1 MRRPMMSLL
10 LVVLMASLFASPVL
24 AAGETPTPAPVTAL
38 TLTTP
43 YPGQVIGIGESVTL
57 TLTIK
62 SPIAQV
68 VKIQAQNVPQGWTV
82 TYRGGG
88 NVIDQAYVA
97 PGQDATVDMAINP
110 PSDVKAGTYTITTLA
125 QGVNQTAQLDVSLTV
140 KEKLPPKL
148 SMTTDLPT
156 IKGSPTTTFSY
167 NVTIKNEGD
176 EDLNVNLN
184 ANAPSDFQVTFNLL
198 GNEVTSFPL
207 SANSSKSLTVQVK
220 PVGQVSA
227 GNYPVDII
235 AQGGSAQ
242 ASLTLTAVVT
252 GQISLS
258 ITTPDGRLS
267 AQATVGKDTPIQLVV
282 QNNGSA
288 PAQGITLTASP
299 PSGWNVTF
307 DPKQIDQIQAGK
319 QVNVTMHV
327 TPSDQA
333 IAGDYM
339 VTVSATPADGAV
351 QSADFRITVVTSTLW
366 GIAGIALIA
375 VAVGVV
381 GIAVVRF
388 GRR

>member
-10 LVVLMASLFASPVL
+10 LVVFMAFLLASPVL

-38 TLTTP
+38 TVTTP

-110 PSDVKAGTYTITTLA
+110 PADVKAGTYTITTIV
-125 QGVNQTAQLDVSLTV
+125 QGGTQTAQLDVSLTV

-207 SANSSKSLTVQVK
+207 SANSSKSLSVQVK

-227 GNYPVDII
+227 GSYPVDII

-267 AQATVGKDTPIQLVV
+267 SQATVGKDTPIQLVV

-288 PAQGITLTASP
+288 PAQGITLSASP